1 MERCTAMK
9 IEEIMNMLNCSD
21 TQIQEQG
28 MLYANQVS
36 ELDVFF
42 HSMQIVNSS
51 RVKKNCA
58 KVLANKTDSELEPYI
73 DKMLEWLQDINWT
86 GAYII
91 LDRLKVFSGKMLS
104 AKYIATVEE
113 TIEKAK
119 KCDEYS
125 LMWLDYLSGLLDNE
139 ELKAALPMEM
149 LAILQKHYD
158 KWSWWYDDENDRIV
172 L

>member
-1 MERCTAMK
+1 ME
-9 IEEIMNMLNCSD
+9 IEEIMNMLGCSD

-28 MLYANQVS
+28 ILCASQVS

-42 HSMQIVNSS
+42 QPLGEFNNS
-51 RVKKNCA
+51 RIWTNCA
-58 KVLANKTDSELEPYI
+58 KVLANKTDSELEHYI
-73 DKMLEWLQDINWT
+73 DKMFEWLQDINWF
-86 GAYII
+86 GARII
-91 LDRLKVFSGKMLS
+91 RDRLKKFSGKMLS
-104 AKYIATVEE
+104 TKFIATVEE

-139 ELKAALPMEM
+139 ELKAELPMEM

-158 KWSWWYDDENDRIV
+158 KWTWWYDDENDRIV